1 MPTIL
6 IVSIRP
12 VHYLNLLFSQNILEL
27 QVLPNSTFRPVAPF
41 RELGTLSNQLSLCI
55 LTVCLAYWTPITQLL
70 GIRST
75 NLVLPQFYYPTD
87 ISRVSIL
94 TSLRV
99 SISVTLRLYVSFR
112 YLSPLGTSL
121 GYFHCPINCG
131 LHYICRSPL
140 LSWNTKISKQFSS
153 LFSAG
158 LRPFHCVVT
167 ELVNQPTRNPEE
179 RSHHDYQH
187 DPCSTGRGLERSKPN
202 FAPRKAEI
210 GGYRSTPNRKAEF
223 NSGSR
228 SLS

>member
-1 MPTIL
+1 M
-6 IVSIRP
+6 SIRP
-12 VHYLNLLFSQNILEL
+12 VLYLNLLFSQNLLEL

-41 RELGTLSNQLSLCI
+41 RELGTLSNQLYVCV

-75 NLVLPQFYYPTD
+75 KLVRHQFYYPTN

-99 SISVTLRLYVSFR
+99 SISVTLRPNVSFG
-112 YLSPLGTSL
+112 YLSLLGTSL
-121 GYFHCPINCG
+121 GYFHCQINCD

-179 RSHHDYQH
+179 RSHHVRQLDQC
-187 DPCSTGRGLERSKPN
+187 PTGSGLERS
-202 FAPRKAEI
+202 
-210 GGYRSTPNRKAEF
+210 
-223 NSGSR
+223 
-228 SLS
+228 

>member
-112 YLSPLGTSL
+112 YLSLLGTSL
-121 GYFHCPINCG
+121 GYFHYPINFD
-131 LHYICRSPL
+131 LHTVVGPL
-140 LSWNTKISKQFSS
+140 YYLGIQKIPKS
-153 LFSAG
+153 
-158 LRPFHCVVT
+158 
-167 ELVNQPTRNPEE
+167 NP
-179 RSHHDYQH
+179 RVSFLQV
-187 DPCSTGRGLERSKPN
+187 
-202 FAPRKAEI
+202 I
-210 GGYRSTPNRKAEF
+210 GHFIEW
-223 NSGSR
+223 
-228 SLS
+228 